1 MPIDSFFSFDLRAE
15 QINQAFYGT
24 YHTLSNLTIQNLS
37 GGLAGIN
44 GIYDTLYTD
53 GACNSANTALAAN
66 INPYQLNSSVP
77 SPYHTTALLRYTN
90 PGFPVPAIYKDIITP
105 FEEAYDSQEFHGTC
119 KPVSLG
125 DYVSHTSQ
133 NAAIGVP
140 FGFDNHFVTAG
151 YDPVAGGGVVG
162 ININQVT
169 EPSATSFSVGNV
181 GSITSGLPGSIT
193 SNGQIRLFTHPSWR
207 SGPNQH
213 ILLIAW
219 DNTATIYLEK
229 YDWDGMN
236 LVASANPSGTI
247 SSAHNV
253 GYSGQHD
260 ILFTNSGNILLQ
272 TRNASFT
279 AGMLY
284 EIDGN
289 NLTTVASQATRS
301 VAYDATYNVIGIRRS
316 NNFETYA
323 GTLSGTAVSS
333 VSGVF
338 TNGTRAYDAVWHPD
352 EPGVIYVGEQIS
364 ATSIVS
370 HAFFYDPSGVVSS
383 NTNRGSNMG
392 ASVTFNQ
399 IERTSPNVIVSFA
412 GPNTTIPFFRSVCNA
427 ATYIQGGYD
436 YTDTITPGSHPEDM
450 TIMRHPTSQDYTR
463 TKDTNGDST
472 IKGNNHL
479 ISVDYSLN
487 IGCFGQNLATK
498 HWNYTVN
505 LSLGSHHMY
514 ILYLG
519 YFQDTNFVD
528 SYSYLGI
535 TGINFQFIIG
545 QILPSTN
552 IGGISWVKFRNS

>member
-24 YHTLSNLTIQNLS
+24 YHSLSNLTIQNLS

-53 GACNSANTALAAN
+53 GACNSANIALSDAAN
-66 INPYQLNSSVP
+66 IYPYQLNSSVP
-77 SPYHTTALLRYTN
+77 SPYHTTDYLRLTN
-90 PGFPVPAIYKDIITP
+90 PGPPVPAIYRAGVDNQ
-105 FEEAYDSQEFHGTC
+105 AYGSQTFHGTC

-125 DYVSHTSQ
+125 DYVNHTS
-133 NAAIGVP
+133 NVNP
-140 FGFDNHFVTAG
+140 GFDNHFVTAG
-151 YDPVAGGGVVG
+151 YDSGGGGIG
-162 ININQVT
+162 ININQIT
-169 EPSATSFSVGNV
+169 EPTSTSFSVTNV
-181 GSITSGLPGSIT
+181 GSITSGLPGSVT

-207 SGPNQH
+207 SGPFQH

-229 YDWDGMN
+229 YDWDGTTI
-236 LVASANPSGTI
+236 VASANPSGTI

-301 VAYDATYNVIGIRRS
+301 VAYDANYNIIGIRRS
-316 NNFETYA
+316 NNFETYVGTLA
-323 GTLSGTAVSS
+323 GTAASS
-333 VSGVF
+333 VSGAF

-352 EPGVIYVGEQIS
+352 EPGVIYVGEEIS

-370 HAFFYDPSGVVSS
+370 HAFFYNSSGTISS
-383 NTNRGSNMG
+383 STKRGSNMG

-412 GPNTTIPFFRSVCNA
+412 GPNTTIPFFRSVCSA
-427 ATYIQGGYD
+427 AIYIQGGYD
-436 YTDTITPGSHPEDM
+436 YTDTITAGTLPEDM

-463 TKDTNGDST
+463 IKDTNGDST

-479 ISVDYSLN
+479 ISVAYNLH
-487 IGCFGQNLATK
+487 IGCYGQNLATK

-519 YFQDTNFVD
+519 YFQDSNGVD

-545 QILPSTN
+545 SHLPPTN
-552 IGGISWVKFRNS
+552 VGGISWVKFRNS